1 MTRLPNVS
9 EMSVVEYVDFLE
21 STALYTGVDAFEL
34 NMEYHIEIGIVDMEK
49 YERAKSEL
57 ISRRATDGSDEF
69 DYEYYK

>member
-21 STALYTGVDAFEL
+21 STALYTGVSVFEL

-57 ISRRATDGSDEF
+57 LVRSYCASLERERPERG
-69 DYEYYK
+69 

>member
-21 STALYTGVDAFEL
+21 STALYTGVSAFEL

-49 YERAKSEL
+49 YERAKAEL
-57 ISRRATDGSDEF
+57 LVRSYCEALERERPERG
-69 DYEYYK
+69 

>member
-21 STALYTGVDAFEL
+21 SSALYTGVSAFEL

-49 YERAKSEL
+49 YERAKAEL
-57 ISRRATDGSDEF
+57 LARSYCAALERERPERG
-69 DYEYYK
+69 

>member
-21 STALYTGVDAFEL
+21 STSLYTGISVFEL

-49 YERAKSEL
+49 YERAKAEL
-57 ISRRATDGSDEF
+57 YQRGH
-69 DYEYYK
+69 

>member
-1 MTRLPNVS
+1 
-9 EMSVVEYVDFLE
+9 MSVVEYVDFLE

-57 ISRRATDGSDEF
+57 ISRRAADGSDEF

>member
-21 STALYTGVDAFEL
+21 SSALYTGVSAFEL

-49 YERAKSEL
+49 YERAKAEL
-57 ISRRATDGSDEF
+57 LVRSYCADLEREWPERG
-69 DYEYYK
+69 

>member
-1 MTRLPNVS
+1 MTSLPNVS

-21 STALYTGVDAFEL
+21 SSALYTGVSAFEL

-57 ISRRATDGSDEF
+57 LVRSYCAELERVRPERG
-69 DYEYYK
+69 